1 MVCLSD
7 GEKIEDMF
15 IRFDRI
21 NERDSQWTNKQT
33 DEHRMTAFFIIVYFI
48 MYMRLHSVR
57 NKLYIYRPRLCI
69 ALRAAI
75 MLDNI

>member
-48 MYMRLHSVR
+48 MYEAA
-57 NKLYIYRPRLCI
+57 LC
-69 ALRAAI
+69 AK
-75 MLDNI
+75 